1 MKLARAF
8 RDRHWGAAVA
18 IDLIAGPFF
27 AMLYLGRGR
36 LALAYGF
43 AEAVFFVATFAL
55 VVRFNLIGPS
65 PGGDLGGWA
74 YLAVTPI
81 RIVGAF
87 HAARLAR
94 ARARARAVAWERR
107 WYARQGALIALAVAL
122 VLSMRVSAAL
132 VRVLWMEPFEMKSA
146 VMAPAIAE
154 GDHVFVDKRAYLSVA
169 PTVGDIVVVRDQ
181 DGISYIRRIAA
192 ERSDMFTVT
201 GEGATERA
209 LTVPRGAIVGRVTMI
224 FWSIASHSWQ
234 WERPR

>member
-74 YLAVTPI
+74 YLAVAPI

-94 ARARARAVAWERR
+94 ARAVAGERP
-107 WYARQGALIALAVAL
+107 WYARLIALAVAL
-122 VLSMRVSAAL
+122 VLSMQLSAAL
-132 VRVLWMEPFEMKSA
+132 VRALWMEPFEMKSA

-169 PTVGDIVVVRDQ
+169 PTVGDIVLVRDQ

-192 ERSDMFTVT
+192 ERADMFTVT